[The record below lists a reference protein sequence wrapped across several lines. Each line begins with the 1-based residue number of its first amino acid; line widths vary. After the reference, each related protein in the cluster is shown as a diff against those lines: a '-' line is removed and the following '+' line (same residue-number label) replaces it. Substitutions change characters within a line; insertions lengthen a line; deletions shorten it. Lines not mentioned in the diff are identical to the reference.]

1 MNTKTEPP
9 TSLTPQK
16 APTRLEGSQRKGL
29 VSHTLPS
36 QLGKPKL
43 PESSSLAKIQQQRSA
58 KDKDSSSIGSK
69 NSSSS
74 SSLPSS
80 SSSSPQKS
88 LSLLVEARDRDKIR
102 LAIAQKNPEEYGVAV
117 RELRRELSAL
127 VQAREK
133 ILNEMD
139 GKRSNKYD
147 ITKDYSP
154 ECFCGYGEHFLE
166 DY

>member
-102 LAIAQKNPEEYGVAV
+102 LAIAQKKSRRVWCSGKGASAGTVGPCASPREDIERNGWQALKQV
-117 RELRRELSAL
+117 R
-127 VQAREK
+127 
-133 ILNEMD
+133 
-139 GKRSNKYD
+139 Y
-147 ITKDYSP
+147 
-154 ECFCGYGEHFLE
+154 H
-166 DY
+166 